1 MRVAADTQDRRAA
14 RRRNSDNCRSGDI
27 VWLMQRTPGPESR
40 AAASGW
46 LEVLRQ
52 APAHSSASL
61 GWRHIEAHRFNGL
74 RCWNLKLPPVP
85 KHFIAAHLLKP
96 CHVET
101 RWCGRPR
108 RARSQPGDTMLMAA
122 GQDSEW
128 NCSDPIDELHI
139 FLDPAVLDE
148 VAEELGGA
156 SVELI
161 DGVAIV
167 EPAIRDTS
175 MRLLAE
181 IENPGPATRLFADTM
196 ARTLALQLIRRR
208 SATRLIAPSR
218 TLMTTRQLR
227 AAVDY
232 IESHLGEDLSL
243 ENLAAASAM
252 SPFRFARAF
261 KKSTG
266 RAPRQYVI
274 TRRIELARELL
285 RSPRREIAE
294 VANRVGFAT
303 QSHFTAVF
311 HRYCGITPKRFR
323 DSCRA

>member
-1 MRVAADTQDRRAA
+1 
-14 RRRNSDNCRSGDI
+14 
-27 VWLMQRTPGPESR
+27 MQRTPGAESR

-46 LEVLRQ
+46 LGVLRQ
-52 APAHSSASL
+52 APIHSSASL
-61 GWRHIEAHRFNGL
+61 GWRRIEAHRFNGL

-101 RWCGRPR
+101 RWGGRPR

-128 NCSDPIDELHI
+128 NCSEPIDELHV

-148 VAEELGGA
+148 VAEEFGGGG
-156 SVELI
+156 VELI
-161 DGVAIV
+161 DGMAMV
-167 EPAIRDTS
+167 EPAIRETS
-175 MRLLAE
+175 MQILAE
-181 IENPGPATRLFADTM
+181 IENPGSDTRLFADTM

-208 SATRLIAPSR
+208 STAQLAGAPSGR
-218 TLMTTRQLR
+218 PMTTRQLR

-243 ENLAAASAM
+243 DNLADAAAM

-274 TRRIELARELL
+274 ARRIEFARELL

-294 VANRVGFAT
+294 VAYRVGFAT

-311 HRYCGITPKRFR
+311 HRHCGITPKRFR
-323 DSCRA
+323 DSCRS